1 MTNQT
6 DKILSDQASSKQ
18 ASSEQPS
25 ALGEYSLATITFW
38 LAFGTFVIG
47 CSEFAAMGLLPYFAE
62 DFGITENVAGHAIS
76 AYAIGVVVGAPLI
89 TIFFSR
95 LARRTMLISMM
106 VFYAGGNL
114 LTALAWSEWTMNI
127 ARFIAGLPH
136 GAYFGIAMLFA
147 ADIAGKNKRAQA
159 VSNVILGLAIA
170 NIIGVQSIRGIGQMF
185 GWRTGFFIISA
196 FALVT
201 ALMVWKTAPYRGPNP
216 DAKPL
221 TELKAL
227 KNKDVLLV
235 LLMGAIGFGGMFSV
249 YSYFSASYLNT
260 TSSPEWGISATLLIY
275 GIGVTLGNII
285 AGRYSEGRLLTSAI
299 TFQVLL
305 GLSAAAYA
313 ASMGNPYLM
322 AASLFF
328 IGIGGGMVVPLQTR
342 LMDVAGEAQTLA
354 GAMNHAAFNTANA
367 LGPWLAGMTLSAG
380 YGYTST
386 GWVGLALAGGGV
398 LVWLAIVMTARNTQV
413 QTATVS
419 G

>member
-1 MTNQT
+1 MKHAEHT
-6 DKILSDQASSKQ
+6 APPP
-18 ASSEQPS
+18 SEQQ
-25 ALGEYSLATITFW
+25 GYSLRIVTFW

-47 CSEFAAMGLLPYFAE
+47 CSEFAAMGLLPYFAA
-62 DFGITENVAGHAIS
+62 DFDITEEVAGHAIS
-76 AYAIGVVVGAPLI
+76 AYALGVVVGAPLI
-89 TIFFSR
+89 TLFCSR

-106 VFYAGGNL
+106 IFYAVGNL
-114 LTALAWSEWTMNI
+114 LTALAWSEWAMNA

-159 VSNVILGLAIA
+159 VSNVIMGLAIA
-170 NIIGVQSIRGIGQMF
+170 NIIGVPAISGIGQLF
-185 GWRTGFFIISA
+185 GWRTGFFLISA

-201 ALMVWKTAPYRGPNP
+201 SLMVWKTAPFRGANPN
-216 DAKPL
+216 AKPM
-221 TELKAL
+221 TELQAL

-260 TSSPEWGISATLLIY
+260 TSAPEWGISVTLLVY

-285 AGRYSEGRLLTSAI
+285 AGRYSEGRLLRSAI
-299 TFQVLL
+299 LFQILL

-313 ASMGNPYLM
+313 ASMGNAYLM
-322 AASLFF
+322 TTSLFF

-342 LMDVAGEAQTLA
+342 LMDVAGDAQTLA

-367 LGPWLAGMTLSAG
+367 LGPWLAGMALSAG
-380 YGYTST
+380 YGYAST
-386 GWVGLALAGGGV
+386 GWVGMALAGGGV
-398 LVWLAIVMTARNTQV
+398 LVWIFIVLSQSAKQGQPV
-413 QTATVS
+413 EQGA

>member
-1 MTNQT
+1 
-6 DKILSDQASSKQ
+6 
-18 ASSEQPS
+18 
-25 ALGEYSLATITFW
+25 
-38 LAFGTFVIG
+38 
-47 CSEFAAMGLLPYFAE
+47 
-62 DFGITENVAGHAIS
+62 
-76 AYAIGVVVGAPLI
+76 
-89 TIFFSR
+89 
-95 LARRTMLISMM
+95 MM
-106 VFYAGGNL
+106 IFYAGGNL

-170 NIIGVQSIRGIGQMF
+170 NIIGVPSISGIGQMF

-398 LVWLAIVMTARNTQV
+398 VVWLAIVMTARNTQV